1 MPPGFIRPG
10 WLRLVPAWN
19 TALPALTNQA
29 ERSCAPSMLSWRVLG
44 PICAYLFSFA
54 SVSAFMS
61 SDLTQAARTHDENLT
76 NAKSAKRKRLQAT
89 LEEMTDANVRTGGDY
104 ILPVVESVCKHGGA
118 TIGENDIKQTFGLL
132 RKLENSAFEHLTTNE
147 IPATTK
153 TDANSPTT
161 EELAHFAHAAADALR
176 RLMQYYGTS
185 GGNGRKAILAVAN
198 RLASFSNDS
207 TEVPKA
213 LATVLVVSALAI
225 GDQSCENHRSLARAA
240 ASGVLP
246 NKPISDDTHS
256 MLAVQAVRE
265 LLVIALSDRTMVDLH
280 IVTSICRSFIQD
292 ATELQSECS
301 KVVRSIFGLPEDGNI
316 DENTKLPEVGK
327 IEAAAALALSAQVGP
342 WKYVK
347 PAALVEIA
355 TDMNL
360 WAAAERICYSAI
372 KSASKDCEDAVLVLI
387 ESAGAAAQ
395 YRQMD
400 SFATEFYDHGGRLK
414 FAEARLFHAYD
425 TITKVAARRQF
436 PLIEKQIE
444 RIDRAFERTKTDIQ
458 GGEDYDDSGP
468 TEARDFAITKLV
480 EMGEVEAAHRLAS
493 LWGRDFIYDD
503 KELERMAKARKEK
516 YLQWEE
522 TEVGIISTIPDVL
535 SDPSLFVAEYKEM
548 MSGIGSCV
556 GFDCEFG
563 DEQTK
568 GVALLQLST
577 LSKAILVDIPALSV
591 TKEGCKAL
599 QSTIGDLL
607 AGHIPVVGFACGED
621 VRRLRASPSVFDTHW
636 LGSSSAVVDIKPLI
650 ATHSPVHKHTGLS
663 SACEKYLKKPLDKAE
678 QCSLWMNRPLS
689 QNQRAYAALDAFTCA
704 AIYDILPYSIKNK

>member
-1 MPPGFIRPG
+1 
-10 WLRLVPAWN
+10 
-19 TALPALTNQA
+19 
-29 ERSCAPSMLSWRVLG
+29 
-44 PICAYLFSFA
+44 
-54 SVSAFMS
+54 MS
-61 SDLTQAARTHDENLT
+61 SDLTQAARTHDENLN
-76 NAKSAKRKRLQAT
+76 NAKSAKRQRLQAT
-89 LEEMTDANVRTGGDY
+89 LEEMTDSHVQPGSDFV
-104 ILPVVESVCKHGGA
+104 LPVVMSVCKNGGA
-118 TIGENDIKQTFGLL
+118 TIGEKDVEQTFELL
-132 RKLENSAFEHLTTNE
+132 GKLENSAFEHYLPTDE
-147 IPATTK
+147 IPTISKADTNGSTK
-153 TDANSPTT
+153 
-161 EELAHFAHAAADALR
+161 EELAYRAHAAADALR

-185 GGNGRKAILAVAN
+185 GGSGRKAIKDVAN
-198 RLASFSNDS
+198 RLALSSNDS
-207 TEVPKA
+207 IEVPKA
-213 LATVLVVSALAI
+213 LASVLVVSALAI
-225 GDQSCENHRSLARAA
+225 GDQSCDDHRSLARAA
-240 ASGVLP
+240 ASGILP

-256 MLAVQAVRE
+256 ILAMQAVRE
-265 LLVIALSDRTMVDLH
+265 LLLIAMSDRTVVDLH
-280 IVTSICRSFIQD
+280 IVTSICRSFIED

-301 KVVRSIFGLPEDGNI
+301 KVISLIFGLPEDENV

-342 WKYVK
+342 WKYIK

-360 WAAAERICYSAI
+360 WSAAERICNSAI
-372 KSASKDCEDAVLVLI
+372 KAASRADCEDAVLVLI

-414 FAEARLFHAYD
+414 FAEARLLHAYD

-444 RIDRAFERTKTDIQ
+444 RVDRAFERTKTNLQDGQ
-458 GGEDYDDSGP
+458 EYDDSGP

-480 EMGEVEAAHRLAS
+480 EMGEVEAAHRLAN

-522 TEVGIISTIPDVL
+522 TDVGRSGTIPDAL

-548 MSGIGSCV
+548 MSGVDSCV

-563 DEQTK
+563 DEQMK
-568 GVALLQLST
+568 GVALLQLSSA
-577 LSKAILVDIPALSV
+577 SKALLIDIPALSA
-591 TKEGCKAL
+591 TEEGCNAL

-607 AGHIPVVGFACGED
+607 AGRIPVVGFACGED
-621 VRRLRASPSVFDTHW
+621 VRRLRASPTVFDTHW
-636 LGSSSAVVDIKPLI
+636 LGSSRAVVDIKPLI
-650 ATHSPVHKHTGLS
+650 AHHSNVLKHTGLS
-663 SACEKYLKKPLDKAE
+663 RACEKYLKKPLDKAE

-689 QNQRAYAALDAFTCA
+689 LNQRVYAALDAFTCA